1 MKPAAGLAA
10 VALLCAALGG
20 CGGSSA
26 PSRADWGKDVD
37 RICATLDDSV
47 QALQREAPNSTGELV
62 SFADRLER
70 VIDDGVRKLRGV
82 QRPDGADGGKAQRWL
97 DELQHHD
104 DTVVKPALAA
114 LKAAALRK
122 DTAAIQRA
130 VQRIQQADDSR
141 VKALARAAGA
151 RGCD

>member
-1 MKPAAGLAA
+1 VA
-10 VALLCAALGG
+10 VSG
-20 CGGSSA
+20 CGSSSA

-37 RICATLDDSV
+37 RVCATLNDSV
-47 QALQREAPNSTGELV
+47 QALQRQAPNSSDELV
-62 SFADRLER
+62 SFADRLGH
-70 VIDDGVRKLRGV
+70 VIDDGVRRLRAV
-82 QRPDGADGGKAQRWL
+82 QRPDGADGEKAKRWL
-97 DELQHHD
+97 DELGRHD

-114 LKAAALRK
+114 LKDAAQRR

-130 VQRIQQADDSR
+130 VQRIQQADDRR

>member
-1 MKPAAGLAA
+1 MKAAYAVLAL
-10 VALLCAALGG
+10 VLCGTLAG
-20 CGGSSA
+20 CGGSSP

-47 QALQREAPNSTGELV
+47 RALQRQAPNSTDELV
-62 SFADRLER
+62 SFADRLGS
-70 VIDDGVRKLRGV
+70 VVDDGVRKLRAV
-82 QRPDGADGGKAQRWL
+82 QRPDGADGEKAKRWL
-97 DELQHHD
+97 DELARHD

-114 LKAAALRK
+114 LKDAAQRK